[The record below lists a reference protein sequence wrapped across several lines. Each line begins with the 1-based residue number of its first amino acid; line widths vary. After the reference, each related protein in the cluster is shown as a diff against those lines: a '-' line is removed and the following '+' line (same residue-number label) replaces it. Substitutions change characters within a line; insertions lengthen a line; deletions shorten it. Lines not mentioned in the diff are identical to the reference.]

1 MQIQITIVDMKL
13 LRTIYKGIIW
23 FFQKTYE
30 MDTLA
35 YRGREWDWMEEKRI
49 KEEQQKQN
57 DFGGPNGH
65 LGI

>member
-13 LRTIYKGIIW
+13 VSIVYKAIIW

-35 YRGREWDWMEEKRI
+35 YRGREWDWM
-49 KEEQQKQN
+49 N
-57 DFGGPNGH
+57 DINKNKDE
-65 LGI
+65 